1 MKNSI
6 IKIMDTTLRDGE
18 QTTGVS
24 FTASEKLT
32 ITKLL
37 LSELNVDHIEVASAR
52 VSKGE
57 FEGVSKITSWAKE
70 AGQLDKIEILGF
82 VDGVQSLEWI
92 QEAGGRVV
100 NLLCKGSLS
109 HVKGQLRKTP
119 KEHVEDIKEVVK
131 NAREMGIR
139 VNIYLE
145 DWSNGMRNSS
155 DYVLF
160 LLDELRSEKIERYML
175 PDTLGVLN
183 PQETSE
189 YCHLML
195 EKYPELQFDFH
206 AHNDYDLAIGNVM
219 EAIKAG
225 IKCVHTT
232 VNGLGERAGNAPISS
247 VVAVIEDQ
255 LHLKSSINEKHLSKV
270 SKIVESFSGI
280 RIPANKPLIGEFV
293 FTQCSGVHADGD
305 QKANLYQN
313 DLKPERFGRQTTYA
327 LGKTSGKSNI
337 LKNLETLGLTL
348 DKKSI
353 KKVTDKVI
361 ELGDLKKTV
370 TIDDLPYIV
379 ADVLRNESISD
390 KIKITKYVISLS
402 KGMSPSAS
410 VLVSMNGEKHEAV
423 SGGDGQYDAFMN
435 ALKKIYSRQNK
446 ELPQLMDY
454 SVTIPPGGNTDAL
467 VETTITWKLGRE
479 FKTRGLEPDQTTAAI
494 VATEK
499 MLNVIENSYL
509 SIDIKEKQ
517 KAS

>member
-1 MKNSI
+1 
-6 IKIMDTTLRDGE
+6 MDTTLRDGE

-24 FTASEKLT
+24 FTCSEKLS

-37 LSELNVDHIEVASAR
+37 ISELNVDHIEVASAR

-57 FEGVSKITSWAKE
+57 FEAVSKITSWAKE
-70 AGQLDKIEILGF
+70 AGELDKIEILGF
-82 VDGVQSLEWI
+82 VDGVASLEWI
-92 QEAGGRVV
+92 QKAGGRVM
-100 NLLCKGSLS
+100 NLLCKGSLN
-109 HVKGQLRKTP
+109 HVQNQLRKTP
-119 KEHVEDIKEVVK
+119 EEHVADIKALLVK
-131 NAREMGIR
+131 AEEMNIR

-155 DYVLF
+155 DYVLY
-160 LLDELRSEKIERYML
+160 LLDELRNEKIERFML

-183 PQETSE
+183 PQETAE
-189 YCHLML
+189 YCQLML
-195 EKYPELQFDFH
+195 KNYPELHFDFH

-225 IKCVHTT
+225 INCIHTT

-247 VVAVIEDQ
+247 VVALIEDQ
-255 LHLKSSINEKHLSKV
+255 LHLKSSINEQHLSKV
-270 SKIVESFSGI
+270 SKIVESFSGV

-305 QKANLYQN
+305 QKAQLYQN
-313 DLKPERFGRQTTYA
+313 ELKPERFGRQTTYA

-348 DKKSI
+348 DKESI

-390 KIKITKYVISLS
+390 KIKIKKYVISLS

-410 VLVSMNGEKHEAV
+410 VLVGIHGENHEAV

-435 ALKKIYSRQNK
+435 ALKKIYNRQNK
-446 ELPQLMDY
+446 ELPQLVDY
-454 SVTIPPGGNTDAL
+454 SVTIPPGGKTDAL
-467 VETTITWKLGRE
+467 VETTITWKLERE

-494 VATEK
+494 IATEK
-499 MLNVIENSYL
+499 MLNIIENNYL
-509 SIDIKEKQ
+509 AIETKENQ
-517 KAS
+517 IAFIGN